1 MVFLDATCWVHPCLL
16 RGQNLLEHAKL
27 THFCPRF
34 GGIIDTSLGA
44 IKEKMRFATTDVL
57 VDIRNSPPRRRP
69 SLSFSLHL
77 FYADVSTRLSFIGIF
92 SAYYRRRDQNWGE
105 TSLSDDRRPWTKIQ
119 IFNFG
124 ILDPSEVR
132 ACVGSRIFLE
142 VEGRERTFTAS
153 I

>member
-1 MVFLDATCWVHPCLL
+1 MPWGNKGKDAFLQRQKFLWTSEIHP
-16 RGQNLLEHAKL
+16 
-27 THFCPRF
+27 
-34 GGIIDTSLGA
+34 
-44 IKEKMRFATTDVL
+44 
-57 VDIRNSPPRRRP
+57 RP

-132 ACVGSRIFLE
+132 YMRWEPEIFGGGGDRTDFHCVNLINLTGNYFSPFLL
-142 VEGRERTFTAS
+142 VISDRLCS
-153 I
+153 